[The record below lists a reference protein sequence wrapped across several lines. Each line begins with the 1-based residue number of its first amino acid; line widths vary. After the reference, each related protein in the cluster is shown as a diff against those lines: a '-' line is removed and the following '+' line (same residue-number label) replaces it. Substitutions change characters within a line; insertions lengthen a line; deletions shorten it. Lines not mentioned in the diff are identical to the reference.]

1 MLTRRFFLVSA
12 TGVLATVSFSAL
24 SRSGFAATPTNSQ
37 VVIHIKAIHCA
48 ACAKKISKKLHGV
61 DGVHEVKADVKKDLA
76 VVSPVKD
83 KSLSAR
89 ALWEAVEAA
98 GFKPIKIVAP
108 SGTYNEKPQS

>member
-1 MLTRRFFLVSA
+1 MLSRRFFLVSA
-12 TGVLATVSFSAL
+12 TGVLATASLAMA
-24 SRSGFAATPTNSQ
+24 SRSVVAATPTSSQ

-48 ACAKKISKKLHGV
+48 ACAKKITKKLKDV

-76 VVSPVKD
+76 VVSPTKD
-83 KSLSAR
+83 KSPSAR

-98 GFKPIKIVAP
+98 GFTPTKLVAP